1 MAKKS
6 TRTRTKTYA
15 QLSAELAEIM
25 EWFEGREVDL
35 DEALAKY
42 QQATKL
48 IGQMETYLKTA
59 ANKIKKI
66 NT

>member
-6 TRTRTKTYA
+6 DSAKSYSE
-15 QLSAELAEIM
+15 LSAELAEIM
-25 EWFEGREVDL
+25 EWFEGGEVDL

-42 QQATKL
+42 QQASQL
-48 IGQMETYLKTA
+48 LEQMEKYLKTA

-66 NT
+66 NKA

>member
-6 TRTRTKTYA
+6 TGGKSYA
-15 QLSAELAEIM
+15 QLSAELGEVM
-25 EWFEGREVDL
+25 DWFEGGEVDL

-48 IGQMETYLKTA
+48 IEQMENYLKTA

-66 NT
+66 NKV